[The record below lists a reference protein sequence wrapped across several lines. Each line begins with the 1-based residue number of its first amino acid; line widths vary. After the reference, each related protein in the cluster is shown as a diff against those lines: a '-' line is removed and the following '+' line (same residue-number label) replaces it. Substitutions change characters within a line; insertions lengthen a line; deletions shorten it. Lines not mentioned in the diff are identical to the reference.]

1 MIDRLL
7 AGTVAVAAAAAAL
20 GLTLLWPGA
29 PDRPAAEQPPLVPG
43 RILAV
48 TAAGEGLVALRVEAL
63 GGDVAGE
70 VLEVEAPTEGF
81 PELVVGDRVELFPS
95 ELPGEGTVWFV
106 ADLSRRAP
114 LLWLGLLLVGA
125 VLIVGRWRGL
135 RALVGLGASL
145 WVVVGFMLPAILD
158 GASPPLVAL
167 VGGTVVVLGTLLLTH
182 GVGRT
187 ALAAATGTLGALVL
201 TVVVGVTAIDAARI
215 TGFASEDAVYAAFA
229 AGGLDLRGLV
239 LAGLIVAALGV
250 LDDVTVA
257 QASTVAA
264 LHAADPEQPFGTL
277 FARAMGVGRDHIAS
291 VINTLVLAYAG
302 ASLALLVL
310 FSTSGLPVLELVA
323 SELVAT
329 EIVKT
334 VVGSLGLIAAVPL
347 TTVIA
352 AAAASAGAPDPRA
365 GTVGHH

>member
-1 MIDRLL
+1 MLDRLL
-7 AGTVAVAAAAAAL
+7 AGVVAVAAVAAAL
-20 GLTLLWPGA
+20 GMVLLWPG
-29 PDRPAAEQPPLVPG
+29 PSERPPAEQPPLVPG
-43 RILAV
+43 VVREVAPAV
-48 TAAGEGLVALRVEAL
+48 DGLVRLRVEAL
-63 GGDVAGE
+63 GGEVAGE

-81 PELVVGDRVELFPS
+81 PELRVGDRVELFPTR
-95 ELPGEGTVWFV
+95 LPDEGEVWFV

-114 LLWLGLLLVGA
+114 LAWLGVLLVGA
-125 VLIVGRWRGL
+125 VLLVGRWRGL
-135 RALVGLGASL
+135 RALVGLAASL

-201 TVVVGVTAIDAARI
+201 TVAVGVAAIDAARI
-215 TGFASEDAVYAAFA
+215 TGYASEDAVYAAFA
-229 AGGLDLRGLV
+229 AGGLDLRGIV

-264 LHAADPEQPFGTL
+264 LHAADPDQPLGTL
-277 FARAMGVGRDHIAS
+277 VARAMGVGRDHIAS

-310 FSTSGLPVLELVA
+310 FSTSGLPVVELLT

-334 VVGSLGLIAAVPL
+334 IVGSIGLIAAVPL
-347 TTVIA
+347 TTVVA
-352 AAAASAGAPDPRA
+352 AAAALGGRDAAGRSAPA
-365 GTVGHH
+365 